1 VTAFLKDKR
10 ILVTGGA
17 GAFGQ
22 KFWKAAK
29 AAGAARLTIY
39 SRDEM
44 KHAALRRELGSDDD
58 GFARIVNG
66 DITDEGT
73 LRLSMNDADLVIHAA
88 AMKHVGE
95 CERNVLASTRV
106 NVLGTANVVTAFL
119 ASPAQELIFLST
131 DKAPYASSAYGAQKY
146 LGERLVVEAAR
157 LGGPKKRA
165 FCLRYSNVM
174 DSTGSVFHLFNGILR
189 AGKTATVN
197 GAQTTRGFVTQTQ
210 VIGVIA
216 AALQYGRGG
225 EVFVLRPQ
233 VVRIAELA
241 ETLRDLLGQGQVSVA
256 DSIMYQ
262 GEKESAT
269 LIMGEELP
277 LCRAFSEPGTDTVLV
292 DCLGRHKERD
302 AASGLPS
309 HGLLLDDCARLG
321 GAELKTFVQSL
332 L

>member
-1 VTAFLKDKR
+1 MTRWLDNKQ

-22 KFWKAAK
+22 KFLKAAK
-29 AAGAARLTIY
+29 AAGARRVTVY

-44 KHAALRRELGSDDD
+44 KHAALRRELGADDD
-58 GFARIVNG
+58 SFARIVNG
-66 DITDEGT
+66 DITDAET
-73 LRLSMNDADLVIHAA
+73 LRLAMQDCDVVVHAA

-119 ASPAQELIFLST
+119 ASQAQDLIFLST
-131 DKAPYASSAYGAQKY
+131 DKSPYSSSAYGAQKY
-146 LGERLVVEAAR
+146 LGERLVLEAAR
-157 LGGPKKRA
+157 VGASKKRA

-174 DSTGSVFHLFNGILR
+174 DSTGSVFHLFSGILR
-189 AGKTATVN
+189 AGKTASVN
-197 GAQTTRGFVTQTQ
+197 GAQTSRGFVTQTQ
-210 VIGVIA
+210 VIA
-216 AALQYGRGG
+216 AIQAGLAHARGG
-225 EVFVLRPQ
+225 EVIVLRPQ

-241 ETLRDLLGQGQVSVA
+241 EAMRDLIGQGQVHVA

-277 LCRAFSEPGTDTVLV
+277 LCRAFPEPGADAVLI
-292 DCLGRHKERD
+292 DSLGRHKERA
-302 AASGLPS
+302 AASGLPP
-309 HGLLLDDCARLG
+309 HGLLLEDCAKLG
-321 GAELKTFVQSL
+321 GSELKTFLQSL